1 MYNVAVSDERYGLS
15 DNGRQDR
22 WFSGPS
28 RRVLSIKVSAPDTG
42 RGRGPAGR
50 SRPIVGLRQAPVHK
64 RPRSV
69 FTADAEEHISPVP
82 GAHFAAA
89 VGKSRLSI
97 PHVSKELTCK
107 YLTDL
112 KLIGALEK

>member
-1 MYNVAVSDERYGLS
+1 MVFGTLATCAEHQGERAGH
-15 DNGRQDR
+15 
-22 WFSGPS
+22 GPWS
-28 RRVLSIKVSAPDTG
+28 
-42 RGRGPAGR
+42 R
-50 SRPIVGLRQAPVHK
+50 SRSSWPIAAEGLVDAIVGLRQAPVHE

-69 FTADAEEHISPVP
+69 FTADAEEHTSPVP